1 MDNKFKMMTFN
12 VKGLQNR
19 VKRLNVLNFGKEKIQ
34 NNGLLLFQETHS
46 AKKDLKGWKNDWKG
60 DIFLNHGTSNSRG
73 VMIAFTE
80 SFDKKT
86 LKYVDD
92 KNGRIQII
100 AFEHLSRKY
109 LIVNI
114 YNNNIERE
122 QVETLKK
129 LDELLGQFQDLE
141 DFSII
146 MGGDWNFILDK
157 SLDAYGGNPKLNLN
171 SIAEHIKLKKIFFYV
186 IFLESEM
193 MD

>member
-1 MDNKFKMMTFN
+1 MDNKFKMIMFN

-19 VKRLNVLNFGKEKIQ
+19 LKRLNVLNFGKEKIQ

-60 DIFLNHGTSNSRG
+60 DMFLNHGTSNSRG

-80 SFDKKT
+80 SFDKKI

-114 YNNNIERE
+114 YNSNIERE

-146 MGGDWNFILDK
+146 MGGTGTLF
-157 SLDAYGGNPKLNLN
+157 
-171 SIAEHIKLKKIFFYV
+171 
-186 IFLESEM
+186 
-193 MD
+193 